1 MSDSFEVFGLTGL
14 DGTVDVGNL
23 QRFDIVGDFLV
34 VFLILGAVD
43 DVAAL
48 FGEEILAVFAVLL
61 RIHAVNQGDGV
72 GGAVPGWRPY
82 RSPPF

>member
-1 MSDSFEVFGLTGL
+1 MGSSGHS
-14 DGTVDVGNL
+14 L

-48 FGEEILAVFAVLL
+48 FSEEILAVFAATISSRPNFLSSSIICGTNVLCP
-61 RIHAVNQGDGV
+61 A
-72 GGAVPGWRPY
+72 ASEETPTT
-82 RSPPF
+82 